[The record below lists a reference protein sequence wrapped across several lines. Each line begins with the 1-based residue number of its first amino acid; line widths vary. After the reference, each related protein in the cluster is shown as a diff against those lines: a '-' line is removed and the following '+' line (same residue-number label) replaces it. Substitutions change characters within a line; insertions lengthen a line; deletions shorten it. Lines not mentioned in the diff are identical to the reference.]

1 MSTRRC
7 HVISKLQVMSMMS
20 YFVVTLTLC
29 IRSQL
34 EFIGNGQRKQFIH
47 KWDPNLEDP
56 DSKIL
61 KFFRCKSVSGS

>member
-1 MSTRRC
+1 
-7 HVISKLQVMSMMS
+7 MMS